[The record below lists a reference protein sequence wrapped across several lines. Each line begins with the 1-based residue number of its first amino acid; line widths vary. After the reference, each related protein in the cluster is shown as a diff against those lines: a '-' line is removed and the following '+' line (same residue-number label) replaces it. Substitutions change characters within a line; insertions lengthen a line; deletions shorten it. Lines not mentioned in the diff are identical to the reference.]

1 MKRESE
7 RVGGVRIGDGLVNE
21 KQKQGREKGEHEE
34 ELCKTHSDPTDGEM
48 RGGGGLMVREGAQ
61 DGATNRS
68 QWGRCEETE
77 LK

>member
-1 MKRESE
+1 M
-7 RVGGVRIGDGLVNE
+7 VNE
-21 KQKQGREKGEHEE
+21 KQKQGREKGKHEE

-48 RGGGGLMVREGAQ
+48 RGGVGLMVREGAQ